1 VKFLILCT
9 STLLSAGLL
18 TRLLATPLLVL
29 DPGHGGGEPGVHAE
43 GLSEAET
50 VLSVAL
56 EVQQQ
61 LKAQGVDV
69 ALTRV
74 DNSALALSQR
84 AALANVSGARAF
96 VSLHLN
102 HSASPY
108 AKGARIFIAKP
119 GFSALSKDDPLRWN
133 SAAASRAEEA
143 KALALA
149 LAKTLTISQSQ
160 KVSVQSLNM
169 GIFKGLSLPG
179 VAVELGFLSH
189 AETLKNFKEPDYRKM
204 VASRLVAGIRA
215 WSDSV
220 GATAPQSL
228 SPSAAAG
235 GVR

>member
-1 VKFLILCT
+1 LKARFGILLA
-9 STLLSAGLL
+9 STAFSAG
-18 TRLLATPLLVL
+18 LLATPLLVL

-43 GLSEAET
+43 GLSEAEA
-50 VLSVAL
+50 VLGIAL

-61 LKAQGVDV
+61 LKVQGIDV
-69 ALTRV
+69 TLTRA
-74 DNSALALSQR
+74 DNSALALSRR

-119 GFSALSKDDPLRWN
+119 GSGALSKDDPLRWN
-133 SAAASRAEEA
+133 AAAASRAEEA
-143 KALALA
+143 KVLALA
-149 LAKTLTISQSQ
+149 LAKALTTAPSQ

-189 AETLKNFKEPDYRKM
+189 AETLKNFKEPDYRKT
-204 VASRLVAGIRA
+204 VASRLAAGIRA

-220 GATAPQSL
+220 GATAPQPL
-228 SPSAAAG
+228 SASATV
-235 GVR
+235 GVTP